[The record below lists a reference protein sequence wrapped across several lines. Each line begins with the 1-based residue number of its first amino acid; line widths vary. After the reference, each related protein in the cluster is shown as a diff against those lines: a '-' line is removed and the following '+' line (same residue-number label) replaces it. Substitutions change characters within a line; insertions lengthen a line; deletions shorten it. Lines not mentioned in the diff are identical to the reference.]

1 MLRLISILLPAILA
15 VSILEKLESTKK
27 SLHDFLVSYFVFLLF
42 ITLITQFIFVVCMHQ
57 TVDFPWNLLTSS
69 SILQYLSISLATA
82 IVLPILYFWICKAI
96 SIELEIK
103 KEDFVNHKEIR
114 KKEKKEKKE
123 KKHGKKK

>member
-1 MLRLISILLPAILA
+1 MLGLISILLPAILA
-15 VSILEKLESTKK
+15 VSILEKLQSTKK
-27 SLHDFLVSYFVFLLF
+27 SCRDFLVSYFVFLLF

-69 SILQYLSISLATA
+69 SILQYLSISFATA
-82 IVLPILYFWICKAI
+82 IVLPVLYFWICKAI

-103 KEDFVNHKEIR
+103 KEDSVNYKEIR
-114 KKEKKEKKE
+114 KKEKKE